1 MHSIE
6 MTTST
11 GGRHICGRENIMAKT
26 YGNFINGEWT
36 SSASKKT
43 FPNFNPARTSEVVS
57 EFQDSSAADAAA
69 AVGAAEQAFGAWS
82 KLLPPKRA
90 DFLRKS
96 ADILARRRDEA
107 AEILTKEEGKNI
119 GEARGE
125 VDRSVG
131 LLRFYAGQWAG
142 LSGETIPS
150 FIDGRFLYT
159 LRAPLGVV
167 ALISP
172 WNFPSAIPVW
182 KSAPA
187 LLCGNTVVLKPSP
200 LAPQSAAII
209 AEVYAEAGLPPGV
222 FNLVTGGGN
231 EIGEAVVSDKRVRA
245 ISFTGSRETGK
256 AIMRKN
262 ADRLIRIALEMG
274 GKNPMVIMP
283 DADMTRAVEDTV
295 TGAFWAA
302 GHKCTATSR
311 AIVLEKVYDEFVD
324 KVVAR
329 TKGLRVGD
337 GMDPKTEICPII
349 DERQCKKIQDCIAQ
363 AKSDGAR
370 CLVGGERLSGGIH
383 DQGCYISPAVFV
395 DFKLDSKF
403 AQDEIFGPVLGV
415 IKVKDLDEAISVANR
430 TEYGLAS
437 GICTRDL
444 KAAQEFA
451 RRSDAGMIH
460 VNSPTAGVEL
470 QAPFGGCKD
479 STSGSREMG
488 KSALDFY
495 SQTKTIYVDA

>member
-1 MHSIE
+1 M
-6 MTTST
+6 
-11 GGRHICGRENIMAKT
+11 GKIMAKT
-26 YGNFINGEWT
+26 YGNYINGEWT
-36 SSASKKT
+36 TSASKKT
-43 FPNFNPARTSEVVS
+43 FSNFNPARTSEVLS
-57 EFQDSSAADAAA
+57 EFQDSNASDASAAIS
-69 AVGAAEQAFGAWS
+69 AAEQALGAWS

-90 DFLRKS
+90 DFLRKA

-107 AEILTKEEGKNI
+107 AEILTREEGKNI

-125 VDRSVG
+125 VDRGVG
-131 LLRFYAGQWAG
+131 LLRFYAGQWLALG
-142 LSGETIPS
+142 GETIPS
-150 FIDGRFLYT
+150 FMDGRFLYT

-167 ALISP
+167 SLVSP

-222 FNLVTGGGN
+222 FNLVTGAGN
-231 EIGEAVVSDKRVRA
+231 EIGEAVVGDPRVRG

-311 AIVLEKVYDEFVD
+311 AIVLEKVYDEFVE
-324 KVVAR
+324 KIVAR

-337 GMDPKTEICPII
+337 GMDPKTEICPVI
-349 DERQCKKIQDCIAQ
+349 DERQCKKIEGCIAQ
-363 AKSDGAR
+363 AKEDGAK
-370 CLVGGERLSGGIH
+370 CLVGGERLSGGIY

-395 DFKLDSKF
+395 DFKADSKF

-415 IKVKDLDEAISVANR
+415 IKVKDFDEAIAVANR

-437 GICTRDL
+437 GICTRDVKTAL
-444 KAAQEFA
+444 EFA
-451 RRSDAGMIH
+451 KRTDAGMVH

-488 KSALDFY
+488 KSALEFY
-495 SQTKTIYVDA
+495 SQTKTIYMDV

>member
-1 MHSIE
+1 
-6 MTTST
+6 
-11 GGRHICGRENIMAKT
+11 MAKT
-26 YGNFINGEWT
+26 YSNFINGEWA
-36 SSASKKT
+36 ASPTGKV
-43 FPNFNPARTSEVVS
+43 FANHNPANGQTVS
-57 EFQDSSAADAAA
+57 EFQDSGRADVQAAMDAAEKA
-69 AVGAAEQAFGAWS
+69 APAWS

-90 DFLRKS
+90 EFLRKT
-96 ADILARRRDEA
+96 AEILKRRREEA

-125 VDRSVG
+125 IDRSVG
-131 LLRFYAGQWAG
+131 LLHFYAGLWHALG
-142 LSGETIPS
+142 GETIPS
-150 FIDGRFLYT
+150 FIDGRFLHT
-159 LRAPLGVV
+159 IRAPLGVV

-200 LAPQSAAII
+200 LAPQSAAIVT
-209 AEVYAEAGLPPGV
+209 ECYAEAGLPAGV
-222 FNLVTGGGN
+222 FNLVTGSGN
-231 EIGEAVVSDKRVRA
+231 ELGEAVLADPRVRG

-283 DADMTRAVEDTV
+283 DADMQRAVEDTV
-295 TGAFWAA
+295 VGAFWAA

-311 AIVLEKVYDEFVD
+311 AIVLEKVYDEFVE

-329 TKGLRVGD
+329 TKTLRVGD
-337 GMDPKTEICPII
+337 GMDPKTEVCPVI
-349 DERQCKKIQDCIAQ
+349 DERQGKKILDYIAL
-363 AKSDGAR
+363 AKEEGAR
-370 CLVGGERLSGGIH
+370 CLVGGERLRGGLY

-395 DFKLDSKF
+395 DFKLDSRF
-403 AQDEIFGPVLGV
+403 AQEEIFGPVLGV
-415 IKVKDLDEAISVANR
+415 TKVKDLDEAIAVANR
-430 TEYGLAS
+430 TQFGLAS

-444 KAAQEFA
+444 KAGLEFA
-451 RRSDAGMIH
+451 RRSEAGMIH

-488 KSALDFY
+488 TAALEFY
-495 SQTKTIYVDA
+495 TQTKTIYVDV

>member
-1 MHSIE
+1 
-6 MTTST
+6 
-11 GGRHICGRENIMAKT
+11 MAKT
-26 YGNFINGEWT
+26 YGNYINGEWT
-36 SSASKKT
+36 SSASGRL
-43 FPNFNPARTSEVVS
+43 FPNHNPARTTEIVS
-57 EFQDSSAADAAA
+57 EFQDSTGSDAAA
-69 AVGAAEQAFGAWS
+69 ATEAAERAFPAWA

-90 DFLRKS
+90 EFLRK
-96 ADILARRRDEA
+96 AAEVLKRRRDEA

-119 GEARGE
+119 GEGRGE
-125 VDRSVG
+125 IDRSIG
-131 LLRFYAGQWAG
+131 LLNFYAGMWHELG
-142 LSGETIPS
+142 GETIPS
-150 FIDGRFLYT
+150 FMDGRFLHT
-159 LRAPLGVV
+159 VRTPLGVV

-200 LAPQSAAII
+200 LAPQSAAIV

-222 FNLVTGGGN
+222 FNLVTGAGN
-231 EIGEAVVSDKRVRA
+231 ELGEAVVSDKRVRA

-256 AIMRKN
+256 SIMRKN

-283 DADMTRAVEDTV
+283 DADMQRAVEDTV
-295 TGAFWAA
+295 VGAFWAA

-329 TKGLRVGD
+329 SKSLRVGD
-337 GMDPKTEICPII
+337 GMDPKTEVCPVI
-349 DERQCKKIQDCIAQ
+349 DERQCKKILDYIAL
-363 AKSDGAR
+363 AKNEGAR
-370 CLVGGERLSGGIH
+370 CLVGGERLSGGIYDH
-383 DQGCYISPAVFV
+383 GCYISPAVFA
-395 DFKLDSKF
+395 DFKPDSRF
-403 AQDEIFGPVLGV
+403 AQEEIFGPVLGV
-415 IKVKDLDEAISVANR
+415 IKVKDLDEAIAAANR
-430 TEYGLAS
+430 TEFGLAS

-444 KAAQEFA
+444 KAAMEFA

-488 KSALDFY
+488 KSALEFY
-495 SQTKTIYVDA
+495 SQTKTVYVDA